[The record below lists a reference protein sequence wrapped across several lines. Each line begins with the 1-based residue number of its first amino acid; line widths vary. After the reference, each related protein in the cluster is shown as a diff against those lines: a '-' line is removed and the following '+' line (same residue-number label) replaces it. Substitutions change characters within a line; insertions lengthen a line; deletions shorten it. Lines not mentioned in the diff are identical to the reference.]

1 VPIKRSPRLRLWLF
15 LGASGLLVTGLSEAG
30 LAQTIDDTSPIP
42 PGASLPVT
50 SFTLENGMRWVVL
63 PRTTSPTVSFV
74 VHVPV
79 GSVDESLG
87 ITGTAHM
94 LEHLLFK
101 GTTSI
106 GTVNWEAERDLLE
119 AMDAVEAQWARTR
132 DPQERAALAA
142 QLDSLAEEARALVRP
157 NHFDEILS
165 RNGAR
170 GLNASTSWESTEYY
184 VELPANRAKLWF
196 VLEADRMQN
205 PVFREFHRERDVVEE
220 ERRGRLETDPGG
232 LLWEEHL
239 GAAFRIHPYGIAP
252 IGHMQDIQR
261 LTRAGVQAFYES
273 HYGPENTVVAVVGHI
288 DPDSVKRWAQDY
300 FDPIP
305 ARGLPQLRAVTE
317 PEQLGERRIEL
328 LAQAEPQLRMG
339 WKVPGG
345 QDPDLP
351 ALSMLANLL
360 VGGRDTRLHRRL
372 VRETGLA
379 SFVTAGLSP
388 GGRDPGLFV
397 IHAAPTHPHQPEA
410 LEKVIEEVLQ
420 DFIHNP
426 PTEIELARVR
436 RQLEAAE
443 VRRLL
448 SNLGLAFQLAY
459 ATATWGEW
467 QETFQE
473 QTRLRAVTAN
483 DVARV
488 AERYFHSST
497 RTVATLRRMDP

>member
-1 VPIKRSPRLRLWLF
+1 MMVGSPLP
-15 LGASGLLVTGLSEAG
+15 A
-30 LAQTIDDTSPIP
+30 LAQTEAATETSPL
-42 PGASLPVT
+42 GARLPVT
-50 SFTLENGMRWVVL
+50 AFTLENGMRWVVL
-63 PRTTSPTVSFV
+63 PRDTSPTVSFV

-79 GSVDESLG
+79 GSVDEVLG

-101 GTTSI
+101 GSTSI
-106 GTVNWEAERDLLE
+106 GTLDWDAERALLE
-119 AMDAVEAQWARTR
+119 AMDEVEAQWVRAR
-132 DPQERAALAA
+132 DPEERDALAA
-142 QLDSLAEEARALVRP
+142 RLDALAEEARALVRP

-232 LLWEEHL
+232 RLWEEHL
-239 GAAFRIHPYGIAP
+239 AAAFRIHPYGVAP
-252 IGHMQDIQR
+252 IGHMQDIRR
-261 LTRAGVQAFYES
+261 LTRAGVQAFYDT
-273 HYGPENTVVAVVGHI
+273 HYGPDNTVVAVVGQI
-288 DPDSVKRWAQDY
+288 DPDSVQHWAQEY
-300 FDPIP
+300 FGGIP
-305 ARGLPQLRAVTE
+305 SRGLLPVRTVQE
-317 PEQLGERRIEL
+317 PEQRGERRIEV
-328 LAQAEPQLRMG
+328 LAPAEPQLRMG
-339 WKVPGG
+339 WKIPGG

-372 VRETGLA
+372 VREDGIA

-397 IHAAPTHPHQPEA
+397 IHAAPSHPHDPEA
-410 LEKVIEEVLQ
+410 LERVIEEVLA
-420 DFIHNP
+420 DFVLSP
-426 PTEIELARVR
+426 PTEIELERVR

-443 VRRLL
+443 VRRLV
-448 SNLGLAFQLAY
+448 SNLGLAFQLAS
-459 ATATWGEW
+459 ATAMWGDW
-467 QETFQE
+467 QETFMDQR
-473 QTRLRAVTAN
+473 RLRAVTA
-483 DVARV
+483 DDIVRV
-488 AERYFHSST
+488 VDRYFHRST
-497 RTVATLRRMDP
+497 LTVGTLRRADP